1 MLNEV
6 LHSNIRECS
15 QKDHDVTPLSEGV
28 LVLCNRETES
38 TYA

>member
-1 MLNEV
+1 MLDEV

-28 LVLCNRETES
+28 LVLCNIETES

>member
-1 MLNEV
+1 MIDEV
-6 LHSNIRECS
+6 LHSDIRECS

-28 LVLCNRETES
+28 LVLCSIEKKS